1 MLATVAA
8 WRVLCVV
15 GVAWVGLWCGVL
27 CCGVGLACGGVVGLD
42 RIGLGCGGL
51 SGWVG
56 LGWVLV
62 VGGFAHGVCMACGD
76 LS

>member
-15 GVAWVGLWCGVL
+15 GVAWVGLWCVV
-27 CCGVGLACGGVVGLD
+27 CCGVGLACGGVVGMD
-42 RIGLGCGGL
+42 RIGLRGL
-51 SGWVG
+51 VR

-76 LS
+76 LSFVSFR

>member
-15 GVAWVGLWCGVL
+15 GVAWVGLWCVV

-42 RIGLGCGGL
+42 RIGLGCWGL

-56 LGWVLV
+56 FGWVGCWLLAALRMGYAWHAV
-62 VGGFAHGVCMACGD
+62 T
-76 LS
+76 